1 MMENQVVLEAV
12 EKVRQGLKTEG
23 GDIDLINYKDD
34 IIYVKLKGSCDGCP
48 MAGLTVKNWVEKT
61 LFESIPSLKEVKVM

>member
-1 MMENQVVLEAV
+1 MNKQEVLDAI

-23 GDIDLINYKDD
+23 GDIDLIDFKDD
-34 IIYVKLKGSCDGCP
+34 IIYVKLKGACDGCP

-61 LFESIPSLKEVKVM
+61 LFEQLPTLKEVKAM

>member
-1 MMENQVVLEAV
+1 MNNVIFDAV

-23 GDIDLINYKDD
+23 GDIDLIDYKDD
-34 IIYVKLKGSCDGCP
+34 IIYVRLTGACDGCP

-61 LFESIPSLKEVKVM
+61 LFESIPALKKVKVM